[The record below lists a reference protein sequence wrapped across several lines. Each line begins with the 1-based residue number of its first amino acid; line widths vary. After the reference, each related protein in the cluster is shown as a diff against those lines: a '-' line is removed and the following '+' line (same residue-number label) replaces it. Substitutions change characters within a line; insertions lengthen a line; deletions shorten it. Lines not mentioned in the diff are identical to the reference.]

1 MSMPAGIGISG
12 CRTPCAVG
20 SEWVDG
26 IRFFSSTGA
35 SSCTFLFPLMGWLFV
50 GTSHAKLD
58 LEDLLDRYDADPR
71 ELKVSPLELLS
82 DTEIDLDA
90 IGRCAD

>member
-1 MSMPAGIGISG
+1 MD
-12 CRTPCAVG
+12 
-20 SEWVDG
+20 W
-26 IRFFSSTGA
+26 F
-35 SSCTFLFPLMGWLFV
+35 FV

-82 DTEIDLDA
+82 DTEIDLEA
-90 IGRCAD
+90 IGGHADGGEEILVEAVEWALERKDFASSSGIAVRECKLSDLVWSG